1 MYNGK
6 IDTLQQLIQINKSL
20 DDINMFNENN
30 IKNFNKKNID
40 KEQNNINN
48 YNYNYNHSSILNSE
62 IDINKN
68 SSLNISNNNYQEI
81 NKNIS
86 NIQDKNSQNNNN
98 SLEYNSPNSP
108 LNELI
113 NINKKIDSVY
123 DNMQLMKSSN
133 KINSKVLYNIS
144 HSSQTFE
151 EF

>member
-48 YNYNYNHSSILNSE
+48 YNYNHSSLFNSE